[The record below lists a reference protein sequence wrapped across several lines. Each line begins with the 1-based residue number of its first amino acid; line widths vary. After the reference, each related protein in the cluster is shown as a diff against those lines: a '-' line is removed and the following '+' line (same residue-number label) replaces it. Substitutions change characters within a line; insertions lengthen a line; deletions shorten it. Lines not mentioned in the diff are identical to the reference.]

1 MVRTVST
8 LVLGALLIGC
18 GLIFPAKTEDA
29 DKEKVK
35 WAEHRQRAAQYYD
48 GGDFIRAAAQ
58 YKKALNIKP
67 NHIMTQLGYAYS
79 LKNTKHVPNVMLA
92 IQVFNDE
99 ISQQSN
105 LDREVKRI
113 YGSADCY
120 RMLAVQFRR
129 RADSRENKGLLKQAG
144 EDRVFSAQYAN
155 DGIVGFER
163 VLAIDHEMEARQI
176 TAPFRASASLAPLA
190 HLGIGVCCIVLGDR
204 KNQAPLDRA
213 LEEINVYAQTAANAR
228 TWWEKERKKMIE
240 TEPMADAQIPSAG
253 EALGGV
259 EDRRRYDERIKSTIR
274 KEALV
279 RQALVQT
286 YMYLE
291 RYPDAIDQCTRVV
304 ELDDTA
310 PDALYYRARAYALL
324 KPPQYE
330 RAIEDMKEYRTR
342 QDLSRLTQKVIQI
355 NKLIRSYERKLH
367 EQKKQAEADR
377 TTNG

>member
-1 MVRTVST
+1 MVAT

-67 NHIMTQLGYAYS
+67 KHIMTQLGYAYS
-79 LKNTKHVPNVMLA
+79 LTNTKHVPNIMLA
-92 IQVFNDE
+92 IKVFEDE
-99 ISQQSN
+99 IPQQSN
-105 LDREVKRI
+105 LDYEVKRI
-113 YGSADCY
+113 YGAADGY
-120 RMLAVQFRR
+120 RMLAVQYRR
-129 RADSRENKGLLKQAG
+129 RADSRENKGLLKQAA
-144 EDRVFSAQYAN
+144 EDRVFSANHAN
-155 DGIVGFER
+155 SGIVGYER
-163 VLAIDHEMEARQI
+163 VLAIDHEMEARKI
-176 TAPFRASASLAPLA
+176 ASPLRASASLAPLA

-213 LEEINVYAQTAANAR
+213 IEEINTYAQTAANAR
-228 TWWEKERKKMIE
+228 NFWEMRRQKKMQV
-240 TEPMADAQIPSAG
+240 EPMAGTQIPGSGA
-253 EALGGV
+253 AAGGV
-259 EDRRRYDERIKSTIR
+259 EDRRRYDELIKGTIA

-279 RQALVQT
+279 RQLLVQT

-330 RAIEDMKEYRTR
+330 RAVEDMKEYRSR